1 MIWNIH
7 LETPE
12 TLHPSLADFVVV
24 TEVAEA
30 RPLAEPIFQRKYRAP
45 APPSSHGHHILALV
59 RNPEGAWIAASY
71 LNYLPFENAM
81 LIGGACTDGSLLD
94 KLPDWQR
101 AGIHSAGGLMLQNVH
116 YGEAR
121 FAKTSVGTF
130 GYCGDERSWSILSQ
144 CGYQRLDHPHLI
156 VRWNREPAPAAR
168 SALIHKVE
176 ALGEF

>member
-12 TLHPSLADFVVV
+12 TLHPDLTNFVVV

-30 RPLAEPIFQRKYRAP
+30 QPLAEPIFQRKYRTA
-45 APPSSHGHHILALV
+45 APPSSHGHHILALI
-59 RNPEGAWIAASY
+59 RTPKGAWIAASY

-101 AGIHSAGGLMLQNVH
+101 ARIRSAGGLMLQTVR

-121 FAKTSVGTF
+121 FADRSIATF
-130 GYCGDERSWSILSQ
+130 GHCGDERSWTVLSQ

-156 VRWNREPAPAAR
+156 VRWNREPVPTAR
-168 SALIHKVE
+168 SELIRKVD